1 MPAARQTSGSLAD
14 PPLVPAARG
23 GRDHLA
29 GCPVPISP
37 VRCGLRRT
45 TGASALGDRQ
55 RMTGLRVC
63 THSTAR
69 LRRWSMLTSV
79 ALVLTAAGLLAHPIP
94 VLAWDGNSFSAADE
108 QELVTLTNQA
118 RASAGLR
125 ALRVDSTLTP
135 I

>member
-1 MPAARQTSGSLAD
+1 
-14 PPLVPAARG
+14 
-23 GRDHLA
+23 
-29 GCPVPISP
+29 
-37 VRCGLRRT
+37 
-45 TGASALGDRQ
+45 
-55 RMTGLRVC
+55 MTGLRVG

-79 ALVLTAAGLLAHPIP
+79 ALVLTAAGLLAHPAS

-125 ALRVDSTLTP
+125 AMRPLRPPASSAIGGSRPKLMFIGWKVLASAP
-135 I
+135 AVI